1 MTIQLK
7 AIEINSLDRFHKS
20 FDAAQYQAVRKALA
34 GRDRVRANLVVHP
47 FFCYQNLK
55 ALRSKNFSDL
65 RSQLELTH
73 NPVINHEIRQA
84 EATNSQASYTA
95 YMNRLGKHLRSTL
108 APIFIF
114 AAAPDR
120 VNIIKWLDQL
130 HHFATPI
137 IMVDALGRDATPSFD
152 TVLKDKE
159 AWNHLSDIFK
169 DLMLQELEIAGEK
182 AYQVGEQK
190 FGCVYCV
197 ADNLRSRFFSITVKR
212 EIVYPNINLP

>member
-7 AIEINSLDRFHKS
+7 AIGINSLDRFHKS
-20 FDAAQYQAVRKALA
+20 FDAVQYVAVRKSLA
-34 GRDRVRANLVVHP
+34 EDRRIRANLLVHP

-55 ALRSKNFSDL
+55 ALRSKNFSEP

-73 NPVINHEIRQA
+73 NPVINYEIWQA
-84 EATNSQASYTA
+84 EAANSQASYTA
-95 YMNRLGKHLRSTL
+95 YMNRLGKHLRATL
-108 APIFIF
+108 VPIFIF

-130 HHFATPI
+130 HHFTSPI
-137 IMVDALGRDATPSFD
+137 IIVDALGRDATPSFD
-152 TVLKDKE
+152 TVMKDKE
-159 AWNHLSDIFK
+159 AWDHLSDIFK
-169 DLMLQELEIAGEK
+169 DLMIQELEIAGEK
-182 AYQVGEQK
+182 AYQVGKQR

-212 EIVYPNINLP
+212 EIIYPNINLP